1 MTHLIKRY
9 PNRKLYSVELSSYVT
24 MGQIFDMVSSGEN
37 IQVINT
43 LDKTDI
49 TLKTLKSGLH
59 QLDIG
64 MDQVKLMI
72 SNLGRTDGKN

>member
-9 PNRKLYSVELSSYVT
+9 PNRKLYSVEKSHYVT
-24 MGQIFDMVSSGEN
+24 MSQILDMVSSGEN

-43 LDKTDI
+43 LDNTDI
-49 TLKTLKSGLH
+49 TLKTLKSGLY

-72 SNLGRTDGKN
+72 SNLGRVNGNN

>member
-9 PNRKLYSVELSSYVT
+9 PNRKLYSVEKSHYVT
-24 MGQIFDMVSSGEN
+24 MGQILDMVSSGEN

-43 LDKTDI
+43 LDNTDI

-72 SNLGRTDGKN
+72 SNLGRVNGND

>member
-1 MTHLIKRY
+1 
-9 PNRKLYSVELSSYVT
+9 
-24 MGQIFDMVSSGEN
+24 MGQILDMVSSGEN

-43 LDKTDI
+43 LDNTDI

-72 SNLGRTDGKN
+72 SNLGRVNGND

>member
-1 MTHLIKRY
+1 
-9 PNRKLYSVELSSYVT
+9 
-24 MGQIFDMVSSGEN
+24 MVSSGEN

-43 LDKTDI
+43 LDNTDI
-49 TLKTLKSGLH
+49 TLKTLKSGLY

-72 SNLGRTDGKN
+72 SNLGRVNGNN